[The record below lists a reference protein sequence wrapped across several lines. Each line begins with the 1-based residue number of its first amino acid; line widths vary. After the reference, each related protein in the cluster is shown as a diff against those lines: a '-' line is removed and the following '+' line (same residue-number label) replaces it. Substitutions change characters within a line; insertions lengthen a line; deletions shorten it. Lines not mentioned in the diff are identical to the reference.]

1 MTAAG
6 PGGAPVH
13 DPLSAGRAGEVE
25 AAASPRDSSRT
36 PRYDP
41 PRRLV
46 PSPGRDR
53 PWRRGI
59 VLAGSA
65 VMALV
70 VLALAAATTATWWN
84 GRLFGDVP
92 ATTALGS
99 PSSLQLTST
108 RGDVRVQSS
117 DEVDQVTLSLVAPG
131 TTVPA
136 TADETS
142 RALVERSG
150 GSSSATLRV
159 SQPESFSTWPVLD
172 DTRDVLLLVPAGHE
186 LDLDLRSEV
195 GDVVAEGVFGSLRVQ
210 ADVGDVHL
218 GPVAATEEVS
228 VTADVGGIEAEIAAP
243 GPAAVD
249 LSSTIGD
256 VSLQLP
262 ADAGGT
268 VGAVTELGDVRIAVS
283 GTSTWQVETRSA
295 FGEVTVDPDLHGSEG
310 EAAGTL
316 TAVTETG
323 DVVLTR

>member
-1 MTAAG
+1 MTATG
-6 PGGAPVH
+6 PGGASVH
-13 DPLSAGRAGEVE
+13 DPLPPGRPGEVE
-25 AAASPRDSSRT
+25 AAAAPLDSSR
-36 PRYDP
+36 PPLYDP

-65 VMALV
+65 VMALA
-70 VLALAAATTATWWN
+70 VLVLAAATTATWWN

-92 ATTALGS
+92 ATTVLGT
-99 PSSLQLTST
+99 PSSLQLTSSL
-108 RGDVRVQSS
+108 GDVRVQSS

-136 TADETS
+136 TADETA

-150 GSSSATLRV
+150 GSSSASVRV
-159 SQPESFSTWPVLD
+159 SQPESFSTWPGTD
-172 DTRDVLLLVPAGHE
+172 DSRDVLLLVPSGHE
-186 LDLDLRSEV
+186 LDLDLRSDV

-228 VTADVGGIEAEIAAP
+228 VTADVGSIEAEIAAP

-249 LSSTIGD
+249 LSSSIGD
-256 VSLQLP
+256 VALQLP

-268 VGAVTELGDVRIAVS
+268 VGAVTELGDVRIAVA
-283 GTSTWQVETRSA
+283 GTSTWEVESRSA
-295 FGEVTVDPDLHGSEG
+295 YGEVTVDPDLHGTQG

-323 DVVLTR
+323 DVTLTR